1 MPSVVHYINHRDAD
15 GKICMNLAPS
25 LVEASTAGSEA
36 FNESSDDPKSFV
48 APDFFEFTKFA
59 QLLIDAG
66 TNRSVYSETA
76 CLSIIEQT
84 TASGNNGH
92 FRAWVRDKP
101 QPDDLKALDAK
112 AVVDKVRLS
121 THTICIHTHD
131 IFCTHGPLYILVHTT
146 HHTLRRC

>member
-1 MPSVVHYINHRDAD
+1 MVLVPRVPSVVHYINHRDAD
-15 GKICMNLAPS
+15 GNVVMNLAPS
-25 LVEASTAGSEA
+25 LEEASRVGGGA
-36 FNESSDDPKSFV
+36 FNEGSDDPKAFV
-48 APDFFEFTKFA
+48 APDYFEFTKFA

-66 TNRSVYSETA
+66 ANRSSETS

-121 THTICIHTHD
+121 THTICIHT
-131 IFCTHGPLYILVHTT
+131 
-146 HHTLRRC
+146 